1 MGGMTI
7 TSEVNPYAAPTARVD
22 DVAADSEAE
31 AIRRA
36 HISHE
41 ASIKSVGIL
50 YYLGSVLTIVVGIG
64 SMLGARADP
73 LMAFIFFGV
82 GVGALFAGY
91 GVRTLRRWGRI
102 VGCIL
107 SALGLLGFPIG
118 TLINGYILYLFLSK
132 KGRTIF
138 APEYQDIIAATPH
151 VKYRMSI
158 IVWIFLA
165 LLIALVVIAF
175 VLPMFR
181 T

>member
-1 MGGMTI
+1 MSNA
-7 TSEVNPYAAPTARVD
+7 TSPYAPPAARVD
-22 DVAADSEAE
+22 DVSASANPEAE

-50 YYLGSVLTIVVGIG
+50 YYLGSVLLFFAGVGQMF
-64 SMLGARADP
+64 SARADP
-73 LMAFIFFGV
+73 LMLVIFVAV
-82 GVGALFAGY
+82 GVGGLFAGY
-91 GVRTLRRWGRI
+91 GVRALRRWGRI

-107 SALGLLGFPIG
+107 AALGLLGFPVG

-151 VKYRMSI
+151 VKYRISI
-158 IVWIFLA
+158 LVWVFLA
-165 LLIALVVIAF
+165 LLIGFLLLAIA
-175 VLPMFR
+175 LPMFVKR
-181 T
+181 